1 MSERR
6 PQRPIRAHSI
16 VFLAVALLLAFLP
29 VRLSSPIQTAFL
41 SLIWP
46 AQAATTTAAQGAS
59 VVLSGL
65 FGSFRAG
72 REVEHLRKQIEQQ
85 RTIIATQENTIRRLA
100 EQLREM
106 RALKPFVPEQEIE
119 SIIPAEIVSV
129 EISAANSSVVI
140 NAGSRKGVK
149 PDSALLCGK
158 VAVGRITQVGP
169 WASRVKLLT
178 EIGHSVRAKIARTGN
193 EGVLE
198 GAGGGKFVLRFI
210 PREAQVKVGDA
221 LVAPTSSKYFPAG
234 VVLGEIIDVR
244 LEPSDPSY
252 RITAAPTIDYSS
264 LEDVV
269 VVRRRLRPFSSAGNS
284 QAADEL

>member
-16 VFLAVALLLAFLP
+16 VFLAVALLLVFLP

-41 SLIWP
+41 SLMWP

-85 RTIIATQENTIRRLA
+85 RTIIATQENTIRRLT
-100 EQLREM
+100 EQLRQM
-106 RALKPFVPEQEIE
+106 HALEPFIPEQIE

-149 PDSALLCGK
+149 PDSALLCGD
-158 VAVGRITQVGP
+158 AAIGRITQVGP
-169 WASRVKLLT
+169 WASRAKLLT
-178 EIGHSVRAKIARTGN
+178 EIGHSVQATIARTGN
-193 EGVLE
+193 KGLLEGV
-198 GAGGGKFVLRFI
+198 GGGKFILRFI
-210 PREAQVKVGDA
+210 PREAYPKVADA
-221 LVAPTSSKYFPAG
+221 LVAPTSSKYFPPG

-269 VVRRRLRPFSSAGNS
+269 VVRRGVASISPEEGSES
-284 QAADEL
+284 ADEL